1 MDKGESCMMVEGVK
15 KKIIIISTGGTIAM
29 VKRGRTVVP
38 FDKGNALVTDIP
50 ELHEIADVE
59 LYEFSNIPSP
69 YMTLTLMFE
78 LARKVDEFL
87 EEKGYDGAVIT
98 HGTDTLEETAYFLDL
113 VLKTEKP
120 VVLTA
125 SMRNISELSTDGPRN
140 VLSSVLVAACDD
152 SYGMGV
158 VVCLNDEIHAAREVT
173 KTYTSNVATFDSPGY
188 GPLGVVDEN
197 NVIYFRK
204 SLTREKI
211 IAERIEEKVAV
222 VKTFTGDDG
231 GILRAVCEMGYKGI
245 VLEGFGRGNVPPVI
259 SDIVEEI
266 VKNNIPVVITSRC
279 FKGRVYPIYGYAGGG
294 ADLRRRGAILSEHPL
309 SQKARIKLS
318 VVLGKTNDIEEIRKY
333 FEKHI
338 GGAMSEIER

>member
-1 MDKGESCMMVEGVK
+1 MK
-15 KKIIIISTGGTIAM
+15 KRIAIISTGGTIAM
-29 VKRGRTVVP
+29 VKKGRTVVP
-38 FDKGNALVTDIP
+38 YDKGNALVTDIP
-50 ELHEIADVE
+50 EIHEIADVT
-59 LYEFSNIPSP
+59 LYEFSNVPSP
-69 YMTLTLMFE
+69 YMTPNLMWQ
-78 LARKVDEFL
+78 LAKIVDKVL
-87 EEKGYDGAVIT
+87 EEDGYDGVVIT

-140 VLSSVLVAACDD
+140 VLSSVMVACADE
-152 SYGMGV
+152 SHGMGV
-158 VVCLNDEIHAAREVT
+158 LVCLNDEIHAAREVT

-188 GPLGVVDEN
+188 GPLGIVDEN

-211 IAERIEEKVAV
+211 LTDKIEERVAI

-231 GILRAVCEMGYKGI
+231 SILRAVHSMGYRGI
-245 VLEGFGRGNVPPVI
+245 VVEGFGRGNVPPQLASTI
-259 SDIVEEI
+259 EEV
-266 VKNNIPVVITSRC
+266 VKSGVPIVITSRC
-279 FKGRVYPIYGYAGGG
+279 FKGRVYPIYGYEGGG

-309 SQKARIKLS
+309 AQKARIKLM
-318 VVLGKTNDIEEIRKY
+318 VVLGITRNIEEIRKY

-338 GGAMSEIER
+338 GGSVSEVER

>member
-1 MDKGESCMMVEGVK
+1 MDKK
-15 KKIIIISTGGTIAM
+15 RIIIISTGGTIAM
-29 VKRGRTVVP
+29 VKKGRTVVP

-50 ELHEIADVE
+50 ELHEIAEVE
-59 LYEFSNIPSP
+59 LCEFSNIPSP
-69 YMTLTLMFE
+69 QMTPRLMLE
-78 LARKVDEFL
+78 LAKKIDEFL
-87 EEKGYDGAVIT
+87 EKDNYDGAVIT

-140 VLSSVLVAACDD
+140 VLSSVLVASSDS

-211 IAERIEEKVAV
+211 ITDKIEERVAV
-222 VKTFTGDDG
+222 VKAFTGDDG
-231 GILRAVCEMGYKGI
+231 AILRAVHNMGYKGI
-245 VLEGFGRGNVPPVI
+245 VLEGFGRGNIPPEVAQA
-259 SDIVEEI
+259 VEEI
-266 VKNNIPVVITSRC
+266 VNSGVPVVITSRC

-294 ADLRRRGAILSEHPL
+294 ADLRRKGAILSEHPL
-309 SQKARIKLS
+309 SQKARIKLML
-318 VVLGKTNDIEEIRKY
+318 VLGITSDIEEIRKY
-333 FEKHI
+333 FEIHI
-338 GGAMSEIER
+338 GGMMSEIEH

>member
-1 MDKGESCMMVEGVK
+1 MK
-15 KKIIIISTGGTIAM
+15 KRIAIISTGGTIAM
-29 VKRGRTVVP
+29 VKKGRTVVP
-38 FDKGNALVTDIP
+38 YDKGNALVTDIP
-50 ELHEIADVE
+50 EVHEIANVT
-59 LYEFSNIPSP
+59 LYEFSNVPSP
-69 YMTLTLMFE
+69 YMTPNLMWQ
-78 LARKVDEFL
+78 LAKIVDKVL
-87 EEKGYDGAVIT
+87 EEDGYDGVVIT

-140 VLSSVLVAACDD
+140 VLSSVMVACADE
-152 SYGMGV
+152 SHGMGV
-158 VVCLNDEIHAAREVT
+158 LVCLNDEIHAAREVT

-188 GPLGVVDEN
+188 GPLGIVDES

-211 IAERIEEKVAV
+211 LTDKIEERVAI

-231 GILRAVCEMGYKGI
+231 SILRAVHSMGYRGI
-245 VLEGFGRGNVPPVI
+245 VVEGFGRGNVPPQLASTI
-259 SDIVEEI
+259 EEI
-266 VKNNIPVVITSRC
+266 VKSGVPIVITSRC
-279 FKGRVYPIYGYAGGG
+279 FKGRVYPIYGYEGGG

-309 SQKARIKLS
+309 AQKARIKLM
-318 VVLGKTNDIEEIRKY
+318 VVLGITQNIEEIRKY

-338 GGAMSEIER
+338 GGSVSEVER

>member
-1 MDKGESCMMVEGVK
+1 MGNAKR
-15 KKIIIISTGGTIAM
+15 KKIVIVSTGGTIAM
-29 VKRGRTVVP
+29 IKKGRTVVP

-50 ELHEIADVE
+50 ELYDIADIEV
-59 LYEFSNIPSP
+59 YEFSNVPSP
-69 YMTLTLMFE
+69 YMTPNTMWE
-78 LARKVDEFL
+78 LAKKIDEFL
-87 EEKGYDGAVIT
+87 EEKGYDGVVVT

-125 SMRNISELSTDGPRN
+125 SMRNIGELSTDGPRN
-140 VLSSVLVAACDD
+140 VLSSVMVAACDE

-188 GPLGVVDEN
+188 GPLGIVDEN
-197 NVIYFRK
+197 NVIYIRK

-211 IAERIEEKVAV
+211 ITDKIEDKVAI

-231 GILRAVCEMGYKGI
+231 SILRAVYNMGYKGI
-245 VLEGFGRGNVPPVI
+245 VLEGFGRGNVPPQL
-259 SDIVEEI
+259 SDVVEEI
-266 VKNNIPVVITSRC
+266 TKNGVPIIVTSRC
-279 FKGRVYPIYGYAGGG
+279 FKGRVYPIYGYTGGG
-294 ADLRRRGAILSEHPL
+294 ADLRKRGAILSEHPL
-309 SQKARIKLS
+309 AQKARIKLM
-318 VVLGKTNDIEEIRKY
+318 VVLGKTNNLEEVRKH

-338 GGAMSEIER
+338 GGPVNEIEH

>member
-1 MDKGESCMMVEGVK
+1 MGNAKR
-15 KKIIIISTGGTIAM
+15 KKIVIVSTGGTIAM
-29 VKRGRTVVP
+29 IKKGRTVVP

-50 ELHEIADVE
+50 ELYDIADIEV
-59 LYEFSNIPSP
+59 YEFSNVPSP
-69 YMTLTLMFE
+69 YMTPNTMWE
-78 LARKVDEFL
+78 LAKKIDEFL
-87 EEKGYDGAVIT
+87 EEKGYDGVVVT

-125 SMRNISELSTDGPRN
+125 SMRNIGELSTDGPRN
-140 VLSSVLVAACDD
+140 VLSSVMVAACDE

-188 GPLGVVDEN
+188 GPLGIVDEN
-197 NVIYFRK
+197 NVIYIRK

-211 IAERIEEKVAV
+211 ITDKIEEKVAI

-231 GILRAVCEMGYKGI
+231 SILRAVYNMGYKGI
-245 VLEGFGRGNVPPVI
+245 VLEGFGRGNVPPQL
-259 SDIVEEI
+259 SDVVEEI
-266 VKNNIPVVITSRC
+266 TKNGVPIIVTSRC
-279 FKGRVYPIYGYAGGG
+279 FKGRVYPIYGYTGGG
-294 ADLRRRGAILSEHPL
+294 ADLRKRGAILSEHPL
-309 SQKARIKLS
+309 AQKARIKLM
-318 VVLGKTNDIEEIRKY
+318 VVLGKTNDLEEIRKY

-338 GGAMSEIER
+338 GGPVNEIEH

>member
-1 MDKGESCMMVEGVK
+1 MYGK
-15 KKIIIISTGGTIAM
+15 KKIIIVSTGGTIAM
-29 VKRGRTVVP
+29 VKKGRTVVP
-38 FDKGNALVTDIP
+38 YDKGNALVTDIP
-50 ELHEIADVE
+50 ELREIANVE

-69 YMTLTLMFE
+69 HMTPRLMFE
-78 LARKVDEFL
+78 LAKKLGEFL
-87 EEKGYDGAVIT
+87 EDKGYDGAVVT

-140 VLSSVLVAACDD
+140 VLSSVLVASCDE

-211 IAERIEEKVAV
+211 LTDKIEEKVAV

-231 GILRAVCEMGYKGI
+231 TILKAVYEMGYKGI
-245 VLEGFGRGNVPPVI
+245 VLEGFGRGNVPPEI
-259 SDIVEEI
+259 SDVVEEI
-266 VKNNIPVVITSRC
+266 VKKGIPVVVTSRC

-318 VVLGKTNDIEEIRKY
+318 VVLGKTTDIEEIRTY

-338 GGAMSEIER
+338 GGAMSEIEH

>member
-1 MDKGESCMMVEGVK
+1 MLKKAEK
-15 KKIIIISTGGTIAM
+15 KKIAIVSTGGTIAM
-29 VKRGRTVVP
+29 VKKGRTVVP

-50 ELHEIADVE
+50 ELFEIANVE
-59 LYEFSNIPSP
+59 LIEFSNVPSP
-69 YMTLTLMFE
+69 YMTPSSMWN
-78 LARKVDEFL
+78 LAKLIDKLL
-87 EEKGYDGAVIT
+87 EENGYDGVVVT

-140 VLSSVLVAACDD
+140 VLSSVMVASCDS

-211 IAERIEEKVAV
+211 YTERIEEKVAI

-231 GILRAVCEMGYKGI
+231 TILKTVYELGYKGI
-245 VLEGFGRGNVPPVI
+245 VLEGFGRGNVPPQL
-259 SDIVEEI
+259 SEI
-266 VKNNIPVVITSRC
+266 VGEIVQNGVPVVITSRC
-279 FKGRVYPIYGYAGGG
+279 FKGRVYPIYGYTGGG
-294 ADLRRRGAILSEHPL
+294 ADLRKKGAILSEHPIA
-309 SQKARIKLS
+309 QKARLKLM
-318 VVLGKTNDIEEIRKY
+318 VLLGKTNNVEEIRKY
-333 FEKHI
+333 FESHI
-338 GGAMSEIER
+338 GGLINEVER

>member
-1 MDKGESCMMVEGVK
+1 MGNTGK
-15 KKIIIISTGGTIAM
+15 KKIAIVSTGGTIAM
-29 VKRGRTVVP
+29 VKKGRNVVP
-38 FDKGNALVTDIP
+38 FDRGNALVTDIP
-50 ELHEIADVE
+50 ELYDIADVE
-59 LYEFSNIPSP
+59 LHEFSNVPSP
-69 YMTLTLMFE
+69 YMTPSSMWNLAKIIDE
-78 LARKVDEFL
+78 LL
-87 EEKGYDGAVIT
+87 EVNGYDGVVVT

-140 VLSSVLVAACDD
+140 VLSSVMVAVCDE
-152 SYGMGV
+152 SYGMGT

-188 GPLGVVDEN
+188 GPLGVVDEDS
-197 NVIYFRK
+197 VIYFRK

-211 IAERIEEKVAV
+211 HTDKIEEKVAI

-231 GILRAVCEMGYKGI
+231 AILKAVYQLGYKGI
-245 VLEGFGRGNVPPVI
+245 VLEGFGRGNIPPQL
-259 SDIVEEI
+259 SDVVEEI
-266 VKNNIPVVITSRC
+266 VKNGVPIVITSRC
-279 FKGRVYPIYGYAGGG
+279 FKGRVYPIYGYTGGG

-309 SQKARIKLS
+309 AQKARIKLMI
-318 VVLGKTNDIEEIRKY
+318 VLGKTNDIEEIRNY

-338 GGAMSEIER
+338 GGLINEIER

>member
-1 MDKGESCMMVEGVK
+1 MGNAKR
-15 KKIIIISTGGTIAM
+15 KKIVIVSTGGTIAM
-29 VKRGRTVVP
+29 IKKGRTVVP

-50 ELHEIADVE
+50 ELYDIADIEV
-59 LYEFSNIPSP
+59 YEFSNVPSP
-69 YMTLTLMFE
+69 YMTPNTMWE
-78 LARKVDEFL
+78 LAKKIDEFL
-87 EEKGYDGAVIT
+87 EEKGYDGVVVT

-125 SMRNISELSTDGPRN
+125 SMRNIGELSTDGPRN
-140 VLSSVLVAACDD
+140 VLSSVMVAACDE

-188 GPLGVVDEN
+188 GPLGIVDEN
-197 NVIYFRK
+197 NVIYIRK

-211 IAERIEEKVAV
+211 ITDKIEEKVAI

-231 GILRAVCEMGYKGI
+231 SILRAVYNIGYKGI
-245 VLEGFGRGNVPPVI
+245 VLEGFGRGNVPPQL
-259 SDIVEEI
+259 SDVVEEI
-266 VKNNIPVVITSRC
+266 TKNGVPIIVTSRC
-279 FKGRVYPIYGYAGGG
+279 FKGRVYPIYGYTGGG
-294 ADLRRRGAILSEHPL
+294 ADLRKRGAILSEHPL
-309 SQKARIKLS
+309 AQKARIKLM
-318 VVLGKTNDIEEIRKY
+318 VVLGKTNNLEEVRKY

-338 GGAMSEIER
+338 GGPVNEIEH

>member
-1 MDKGESCMMVEGVK
+1 MGNSVR
-15 KKIIIISTGGTIAM
+15 KKIVIVSTGGTIAM
-29 VKRGRTVVP
+29 VKKGRTVVP

-50 ELHEIADVE
+50 ELYDIADIEV
-59 LYEFSNIPSP
+59 YEFSNVPSP
-69 YMTLTLMFE
+69 YMTPNTIWE
-78 LARKVDEFL
+78 LAKKIDELL
-87 EEKGYDGAVIT
+87 EEKGYDGVVVT

-125 SMRNISELSTDGPRN
+125 SMRNIGELSTDGPRN
-140 VLSSVLVAACDD
+140 VLSSVMVAACDE

-188 GPLGVVDEN
+188 GPLGIVDEN
-197 NVIYFRK
+197 NVIYIRK

-211 IAERIEEKVAV
+211 ITDKIEDKVAI

-231 GILRAVCEMGYKGI
+231 SILRAVYNMGYKGI
-245 VLEGFGRGNVPPVI
+245 VLEGFGRGNVPPQL
-259 SDIVEEI
+259 SDIVEEVTKNGIPII
-266 VKNNIPVVITSRC
+266 VTSRC
-279 FKGRVYPIYGYAGGG
+279 FKGRVYPIYGYTGGG
-294 ADLRRRGAILSEHPL
+294 ADLRKRGAILSEHPL
-309 SQKARIKLS
+309 AQKARIKLM
-318 VVLGKTNDIEEIRKY
+318 VVLGKTNDLEEIRKY

-338 GGAMSEIER
+338 GGPVNEIEH